1 MKLIKL
7 STYNPNAEFNANF
20 DTDIIINTGTSIA
33 LKNLVFNVIT
43 TEFESSTASGEISYT
58 IGGSGHKV
66 FVTPRRYTSIEFPL
80 LLDNIQKSI

>member
-43 TEFESSTASGEISYT
+43 TEFESSTIRLTQMLFKELKLT
-58 IGGSGHKV
+58 IW
-66 FVTPRRYTSIEFPL
+66 
-80 LLDNIQKSI
+80 